1 MSIVRDLVL
10 AIVVIGIFL
19 LIATSPAGPKV
30 GEALGTLA
38 VLMVLIVMAAIILG
52 LLRALKESGTW

>member
-30 GEALGTLA
+30 GEAIGTLA
-38 VLMVLIVMAAIILG
+38 VLMIIIVMVAIILG
-52 LLRALKESGTW
+52 LLRALFEE